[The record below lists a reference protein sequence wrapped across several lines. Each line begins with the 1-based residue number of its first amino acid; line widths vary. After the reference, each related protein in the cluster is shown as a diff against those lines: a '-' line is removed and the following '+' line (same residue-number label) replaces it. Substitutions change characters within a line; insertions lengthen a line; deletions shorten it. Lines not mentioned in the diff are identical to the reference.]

1 MAIIKINQ
9 NVIPIVFTDDV
20 QFQFQIS
27 DDNWD
32 KLQELATEILGFDEV
47 IEGKENSVEARKELK
62 ELVDKSF
69 ATLLGDEAPEQ
80 IYNLCG
86 KFTSDYALAFI
97 QTATAIREEFE
108 KRNAEDNF
116 KQYVATK

>member
-9 NVIPIVFTDDV
+9 NVIPIVFTDEV

-32 KLQELATEILGFDEV
+32 KLQELATEILGYDTV
-47 IEGKENSVEARKELK
+47 IEGKENSIEARKKLK
-62 ELVDKSF
+62 ELVDRSF
-69 ATLLGDEAPEQ
+69 VTLLGDEAPEQ

-116 KQYVATK
+116 KKYVATK

>member
-1 MAIIKINQ
+1 MAIIRINQ
-9 NVIPIVFTDDV
+9 NVIPIVFTDEV

-27 DDNWD
+27 DENWD
-32 KLQELATEILGFDEV
+32 KLQELATEILGYDKV
-47 IEGKENSVEARKELK
+47 IEGQENSIEARKELK
-62 ELVDKSF
+62 ELVDRSF
-69 ATLLGDEAPEQ
+69 TTLLGEEAPEE

-116 KQYVATK
+116 KKYVATK